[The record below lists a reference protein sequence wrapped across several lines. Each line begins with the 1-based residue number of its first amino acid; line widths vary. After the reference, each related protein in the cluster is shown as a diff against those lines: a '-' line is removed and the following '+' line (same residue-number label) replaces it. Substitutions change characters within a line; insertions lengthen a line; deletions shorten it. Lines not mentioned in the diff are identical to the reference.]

1 MLFFWLLKSW
11 AVSWVLFFFI
21 HTDFLNECTGGF
33 IERPYLDLSDCF
45 LVVSYFASLTL
56 CISCDIEIG
65 SKDLI
70 RLRINAF
77 QKEYFLS
84 DLVYF
89 ILWNMT
95 AIVSLCDAAFDN
107 LIKVETIVSS
117 LDVKCNKRLPAFSST
132 VHSLIIREVN
142 FSYLIRS
149 W

>member
-1 MLFFWLLKSW
+1 MPEISPLWGLSTFSLYSRIKIHAFLLVVKILS
-11 AVSWVLFFFI
+11 SLLSSFFFI

-89 ILWNMT
+89 IL
-95 AIVSLCDAAFDN
+95 
-107 LIKVETIVSS
+107 
-117 LDVKCNKRLPAFSST
+117 
-132 VHSLIIREVN
+132 
-142 FSYLIRS
+142 
-149 W
+149 